1 MNYNEIIKAINY
13 KGEYTNEVKAK
24 IRSLLK
30 KYHPDHYKKESETFK
45 LINSIKK
52 DLDNNKKLNYEK
64 KKETVNDTKITNEI
78 LELYKK
84 VDEIVLKRK
93 KYEEE
98 IKSLNKKHQQEY
110 DDYINK
116 GNDEVDYT
124 NDIIKTQSKK
134 QIYNILLIASF
145 LLSVLFIFTKWYY
158 LLIITLILFIYVV
171 YEFIRID
178 LTLSEYLNK
187 NNEKIINNE
196 SSVKNISSINKK
208 VNDLYKKI
216 WELDIEKN
224 RLNTRINLLKA
235 KIR

>member
-13 KGEYTNEVKAK
+13 KGEYTKEVKAK
-24 IRSLLK
+24 IRALLK

-110 DDYINK
+110 DDYINN

>member
-13 KGEYTNEVKAK
+13 KGEYTKEVKAK
-24 IRSLLK
+24 IRALLK

-158 LLIITLILFIYVV
+158 LLIITLILFVFAIYNVIKIETTLGENLEV
-171 YEFIRID
+171 NSKTIKVSDNNLKKIR
-178 LTLSEYLNK
+178 
-187 NNEKIINNE
+187 
-196 SSVKNISSINKK
+196 SINERM
-208 VNDLYKKI
+208 NDIYKKI
-216 WELDIEKN
+216 WDLDCEIN
-224 RLNTRINLLKA
+224 RLTTRINLLKS

>member
-13 KGEYTNEVKAK
+13 KGEYTKEVKAK
-24 IRSLLK
+24 IRALLK

-158 LLIITLILFIYVV
+158 LLIITLILFMYVV

>member
-1 MNYNEIIKAINY
+1 MNRREIIELINY
-13 KGEYTNEVKAK
+13 KGEYTKEVKK
-24 IRSLLK
+24 KLRELLK

-134 QIYNILLIASF
+134 KIYNILLIASF

>member
-13 KGEYTNEVKAK
+13 KGEYTKEVKAK
-24 IRSLLK
+24 IRALLK

-171 YEFIRID
+171 YE
-178 LTLSEYLNK
+178 